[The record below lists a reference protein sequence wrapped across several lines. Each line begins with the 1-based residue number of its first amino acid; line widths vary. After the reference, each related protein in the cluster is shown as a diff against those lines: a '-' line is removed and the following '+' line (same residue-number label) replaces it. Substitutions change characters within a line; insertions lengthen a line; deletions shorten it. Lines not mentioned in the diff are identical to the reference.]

1 MADSG
6 MLPSS
11 TRAGNFRYGNI
22 DQNRLMSRLISHPLN
37 SIQDDKTSTPQAPG
51 GDHYRAYW
59 NKQTPAEH
67 KFEPLPVLKRYQKH
81 NDPKEIQ
88 ARNRQQLIEAN
99 KLRISS
105 PESPIEK
112 RAKLSLPPINSRI
125 SEMGKGSEVG
135 SDWSSSVSVKRR
147 QLDSREMLHGETD
160 MTKVI
165 NYIRQAPDGFFLYLA
180 HSYSRNDTRHSYYN
194 LNYEQCGREY
204 FTISNSGVSYYRPGE
219 EVEFTPLENF
229 AKEYYR
235 YTRLVQIKVFTTFR
249 MWKAFMV
256 WYKNIRIKKVTH
268 AAKALNDQL
277 FLLQDALRPALLN
290 IREMCFRISDMSLCK
305 IEKKH
310 TYTLNEFTD
319 SQNQTLSQVTARLQ
333 EFRDLVKDVVASA
346 CRTRLFEAGF
356 VPDDFLHPT
365 DPTNDN
371 LTGNGFP
378 MPDSMDI
385 DTLAQPPDKATYAE
399 QANKRSHCRRL
410 TNFIRL
416 CDYLIVNTFHVLAV
430 NSVQSLKNH
439 FLEQLEATPSKDEII
454 GYVEDIK
461 RKVDKTATAEGAE
474 EPSAETKPAQPPAPG
489 HPPPIPAIRPAEE
502 DEAAKRHIPLFVTE
516 MKLFIEAIQYHPDS
530 ITYQSGIYHVIQ
542 SFQETLLS
550 IDNLI
555 PDTTFDNFTR
565 PYINEKYEEKI
576 CGDGPD
582 LRSMF
587 TADYHFQDLIK
598 DCSDSLEA
606 GFNAAKIY
614 ADTFDEFH
622 RFYVENENTNVETL
636 KIEPHDVEFFA
647 TSLAKYTREEK
658 IAQLIDAKKPLG
670 LLMID
675 STNTK
680 TKLEPSPR
688 RILDVINEILP
699 KIAKAKTDSLKSEAQ
714 DATVKLETKP
724 ETTLDFVDSLT
735 FLDEIQERIDPLE
748 QEAEVVRQMYELI
761 DQYNVPCP
769 PEDIVSHSSLTTTL
783 NGCRNAMDKALTE
796 RDSNVTRFVSLLD
809 KDIEILTQDVRQIK
823 QDSQNPLLLDPTADK
838 DKVKLLLDDYLK
850 KIELQQR
857 TSTQYRLYQK
867 NFKVEV
873 TKFDELEE
881 VYGELKLKEL
891 LWNSLNEWDIMLEEY
906 QTLNFD
912 KLDHEQLTGI
922 VNKYG
927 KYVYQ
932 LERGLPPNQSL
943 PILKEKVESLR
954 AKLPT
959 ITNLRNP
966 NLRPRHWDVIEDLIK
981 FHRSAEEP
989 LTLGKLIDINAF
1001 QHEERLQEISG
1012 QASSEASLEGILKRV
1027 EDMEMTVTMAPE
1039 IRGMLSPEGERVDL
1053 LKVKATGNVEDWLK
1067 QVEKNMIT
1075 AVRTCIKKAKDD
1087 FEKSIRE
1094 EWLIRHPHQSV
1105 LTVSQTFWCIAL
1117 TQILTSDDS
1126 VRHANLE
1133 EFERKSYTDLNKLAA
1148 LVRQELP
1155 QLVRDVCRALITI
1168 DVHARDI
1175 VSEMVQIENAGIG
1188 SFEWLKQLRYYFE
1201 QDLTVIRMANSQYIY
1216 GYEYLGASDRLVIT
1230 PLTDRCYLCLMGAL
1244 QLDLG
1249 GAPAGPAGT
1258 GKTETT
1264 KDLAKALA
1272 KQCVVF
1278 NCSDQVDY
1286 KMMGRFF
1293 SGLAQSGAWAC
1304 FDEFNRI
1311 NIEVLSVIAQQLI
1324 TIRDAKAAKLST
1336 FMFEGRE
1343 IRLVSTCAVFI
1354 TMNPGYAGRTELPDN
1369 LKALF
1374 RPQSMMVPDYRLIAE
1389 VILYSEGFENSKVL
1403 ARKMVQMYKSC
1414 SEQLSQQD
1422 HYDFGMRAVKS
1433 VLVMAGVLKRESPNI
1448 DEDLVLIRALRDSNL
1463 PKFLTD
1469 DAILFKAI
1477 IQDLFPNVLLPEHDY
1492 GELRRTIIDVQTRRG
1507 LQTDESQLRKVIQF
1521 YETMLIRHG
1530 VMLVGPTLG
1539 GKTTVYRILAESL
1552 TDLHANG
1559 VQYHFYQPVHTY
1571 VLNPKSITAGE
1582 LYGEFNKTTMEW
1594 KDGLMGSSVRQ
1605 CVQDQSKDHH
1615 WIICDG
1621 PVDAVWIE
1629 NLNTVLDDNKML
1641 CLANSERIKYTPYM
1655 HMVFE
1660 VQDLA
1665 CASPA
1670 TVSRCGMVYID
1681 SNDIRWGPYVKTWS
1695 RKFEEKFGELYTE
1708 YLLNLFNTH
1717 IDKGLTF
1724 IRKSCKEV
1732 IKQVDIAKVITL
1744 CCLID
1749 SLLTVDN
1756 KIDLKLE
1763 EAKMKIMIATTFV
1776 FCYVWSVGGNIISKD
1791 WDQFDTFVRQQFD
1804 EDADAKLGQGGDL
1817 FSYEIDVHHRR
1828 METWEKSVPT
1838 FKYDKTKPF
1847 FDLLVPN
1854 IDSCR
1859 FGYLLEKFVS
1869 VSKSV
1874 LFTGETGVG
1883 KTVIARAQLL
1893 KLAEEQ
1899 NIVPLFLNFSA
1910 QTSSKRTQEMIVPKL
1925 EKRKKNAFGPPR
1937 GKRMIILIDDLN
1949 MPKLETYGAQPPI
1962 ELLRQYQDFGG
1973 LYDRETLKWIDIQ
1986 DVILCAAC
1994 GPPGGGRNA
2003 TTARLLRHFAIFAI
2017 PAPSEYS
2024 LKHIFKSIL
2033 NGYLADFNQSTKT
2046 AGDSIIDA
2054 AVEIYSR
2061 MSAELLPTPTKSHYV
2076 FNLRDLSK
2084 CIQGILQIKPES
2096 VSDRDSLVRVFFHES
2111 MRVFHDRLIND
2122 DDKQYFHTMLSEL
2135 STRLFAIQI
2144 EPTTFVQKPIIFGDF
2159 MKVGAPK
2166 NERLYEE
2173 ITDMNKIRNILLD
2186 YQEDYNLTNNKNTR
2200 LVFFMDAIEHI
2211 ARIARIIRQDRGNAL
2226 LVGVG
2231 GTGKQSL
2238 TRLASHI
2245 CGYKCFQIELSR
2257 GYNYDSFHEDLKK
2270 LYEQTGPNNQN
2281 TVFLFTDNQIVV
2293 EEFLEDINNILNS
2306 GEVPNL
2312 FDKQDEREK
2321 MIIGCRPGAKEA
2333 GVAENDRDGI
2343 YTFFINRVRNN
2354 LHLVLCMSPVG
2365 SSFRTRCRMFPSLV
2379 NCCTIDWFSE
2389 WPREALLSVAHT
2401 SFEKYPWPKGEEFM
2415 VTALAKM
2422 CVEIHM
2428 SVSTKA
2434 KQLLS
2439 ELRRYYYTTPT
2450 SYLELINLYLMMLND
2465 KKKEIDNARARVE
2478 RGLKKLEETNVLV
2491 DEMQLELVALEPQ
2504 LKKKSDETAKLM
2516 ETLAIDQEKADE
2528 VRRVVMEDEAVARVK
2543 AEETQAMKDDA
2554 QRDLNQA
2561 LPAVEKANEAIGR
2574 LKKESIGEV
2583 RTFTK
2588 PPHMVE
2594 VVMQAV
2600 CIMFEK
2606 KKDWPS
2612 AKLLLGEPDLL
2623 NQIRNY
2629 PKDSIP
2635 ESILRDL
2642 KPYLQMSNFNYKDIL
2657 QSSVACASLAEWVI
2671 AMDMYAKISKEVE
2684 PKRKRVA
2691 AAEADLRAVTEQL
2704 KKKQQ
2709 QLQQVEAK
2717 IKELQESYD
2726 HQVAEKKKLE
2736 ISIMQTQS
2744 RLKRASKLTTAL
2756 ADEQIRW
2763 KENINEFNE
2772 QMKTVIGNVFVS
2784 SACVAYYGAFPSS
2797 YRQELVEQWVD
2808 GCKEHKIPVS
2818 DNPSIINVLADAFS
2832 IRQWVTQGLPRDDF
2846 STENAILVTK
2856 GRRWPLIIDPQEQA
2870 NRWIKNK
2877 EKENALKIIKMTD
2890 GHFLRILE
2898 NCVRI
2903 GMPLLL
2909 EDIGETLD
2917 PALEPILLK
2926 QTFMSGGRLLIRLG
2940 DSDIEYDSNFKFYM
2954 TTKLSNPHYLPEICI
2969 KVTIINFSVTK
2980 QGLEDQI
2987 LSDVVR
2993 LERPDLDEEMNRLIV
3008 TMNNDRNQLK
3018 AIEDK
3023 ILKMLFESEGNILDN
3038 EELVNSLNDS
3048 KVTSSA
3054 IKRRLEETL
3063 KTEANISA
3071 AREKY
3076 RRAAKRGSLLYF
3088 VVADLGLIDPMYQF
3102 SLRYFTQLFNTTIE
3116 NSTKSEDLNQRLQI
3130 ILDSTTENIYTNVS
3144 RGLFEKDKLIFSFLL
3159 CAEILKLEGIINEVE
3174 WNFLLRGGLITE
3186 EKRPPKPS
3194 HDWLTTEHWNQAL
3207 FLVGISDIFKNLP
3220 RDIEQ
3225 YQQPIYVEI
3234 NPELRISINN
3244 SDMTTSVP
3252 SEYNTKLSDFQKLL
3266 FVKAFAPYL
3275 LVQSIT
3281 YFVAE
3286 QLGKKFVESPS
3297 VELPILYQDMSNR
3310 TALVFILSTG
3320 SDPMSSF
3327 TRFTAEMNMS
3337 TSYKAISLGQGQGP
3351 VAEDMISK
3359 SVVAGEWVFLQ
3370 NCHLAASWMINMEAI
3385 VKNINEGVTPCHNN
3399 FRLFLSS
3406 MPANTFPV
3414 SVLQNSVKVTSEPPK
3429 GIRANMK
3436 RAFIDLTPTF
3446 FETHRLEM
3454 DWKKIVFG
3462 ICFFH
3467 AALLERKKFGPLG
3480 FNIRYEFNDSDRECA
3495 LLNFDMF
3502 CKEGAIPWDALVY
3515 ITGEITYGGRVTD
3528 FWDQRCLRT
3537 ILRRFFS
3544 PETLLPDYKYSP
3556 SGTYYCPERK
3566 FLQQY
3571 RDYIEELPLNDNPEI
3586 FGMNSNANITFQT
3599 QESNYLVNTII
3610 DIQPRVSSGGA
3621 GKSNDEI
3628 VYELAEAILAKL
3640 PEKLDIEKAPRSLFE
3655 PDAKDRLN
3663 SLTTVLQQEVDRY
3676 NRLLNII
3683 KLSLI
3688 NQMKAIK
3695 GLVVMDET
3703 LEKMYTAFLNNQVPA
3718 IWTDAAYPSLKSLA
3732 SWIKDLLLRCD
3743 FMGLWITHGLPKSYW
3758 LPGLFF
3764 PQGFLTGVLQVHA
3777 RKYDLPIDELSFHFT
3792 ILPFERDHPSYNEQ
3806 AKRLEYGKKLDVDEQ
3821 LPHVNDGVIL
3831 HGLYMEAFRWDNE
3844 RKQIA
3849 DAARGEMI
3857 ATLPMLH
3864 MEPRQN
3870 YVVDPTQ
3877 YISPLYKTAARAGV
3891 LSTTGHSTNFV
3902 VTVNLPTDKPQDY
3915 WISMGSALLC
3925 QVSD

>member
-1 MADSG
+1 M
-6 MLPSS
+6 
-11 TRAGNFRYGNI
+11 F
-22 DQNRLMSRLISHPLN
+22 
-37 SIQDDKTSTPQAPG
+37 
-51 GDHYRAYW
+51 
-59 NKQTPAEH
+59 
-67 KFEPLPVLKRYQKH
+67 
-81 NDPKEIQ
+81 
-88 ARNRQQLIEAN
+88 
-99 KLRISS
+99 
-105 PESPIEK
+105 
-112 RAKLSLPPINSRI
+112 
-125 SEMGKGSEVG
+125 
-135 SDWSSSVSVKRR
+135 
-147 QLDSREMLHGETD
+147 
-160 MTKVI
+160 
-165 NYIRQAPDGFFLYLA
+165 
-180 HSYSRNDTRHSYYN
+180 SY
-194 LNYEQCGREY
+194 
-204 FTISNSGVSYYRPGE
+204 F
-219 EVEFTPLENF
+219 
-229 AKEYYR
+229 
-235 YTRLVQIKVFTTFR
+235 
-249 MWKAFMV
+249 
-256 WYKNIRIKKVTH
+256 
-268 AAKALNDQL
+268 
-277 FLLQDALRPALLN
+277 
-290 IREMCFRISDMSLCK
+290 
-305 IEKKH
+305 
-310 TYTLNEFTD
+310 
-319 SQNQTLSQVTARLQ
+319 
-333 EFRDLVKDVVASA
+333 
-346 CRTRLFEAGF
+346 
-356 VPDDFLHPT
+356 
-365 DPTNDN
+365 
-371 LTGNGFP
+371 
-378 MPDSMDI
+378 
-385 DTLAQPPDKATYAE
+385 
-399 QANKRSHCRRL
+399 
-410 TNFIRL
+410 
-416 CDYLIVNTFHVLAV
+416 
-430 NSVQSLKNH
+430 
-439 FLEQLEATPSKDEII
+439 
-454 GYVEDIK
+454 
-461 RKVDKTATAEGAE
+461 
-474 EPSAETKPAQPPAPG
+474 
-489 HPPPIPAIRPAEE
+489 
-502 DEAAKRHIPLFVTE
+502 
-516 MKLFIEAIQYHPDS
+516 
-530 ITYQSGIYHVIQ
+530 
-542 SFQETLLS
+542 
-550 IDNLI
+550 
-555 PDTTFDNFTR
+555 
-565 PYINEKYEEKI
+565 
-576 CGDGPD
+576 
-582 LRSMF
+582 
-587 TADYHFQDLIK
+587 
-598 DCSDSLEA
+598 
-606 GFNAAKIY
+606 
-614 ADTFDEFH
+614 
-622 RFYVENENTNVETL
+622 
-636 KIEPHDVEFFA
+636 
-647 TSLAKYTREEK
+647 
-658 IAQLIDAKKPLG
+658 
-670 LLMID
+670 
-675 STNTK
+675 
-680 TKLEPSPR
+680 
-688 RILDVINEILP
+688 
-699 KIAKAKTDSLKSEAQ
+699 
-714 DATVKLETKP
+714 
-724 ETTLDFVDSLT
+724 
-735 FLDEIQERIDPLE
+735 
-748 QEAEVVRQMYELI
+748 
-761 DQYNVPCP
+761 
-769 PEDIVSHSSLTTTL
+769 
-783 NGCRNAMDKALTE
+783 
-796 RDSNVTRFVSLLD
+796 
-809 KDIEILTQDVRQIK
+809 
-823 QDSQNPLLLDPTADK
+823 
-838 DKVKLLLDDYLK
+838 
-850 KIELQQR
+850 
-857 TSTQYRLYQK
+857 
-867 NFKVEV
+867 
-873 TKFDELEE
+873 
-881 VYGELKLKEL
+881 
-891 LWNSLNEWDIMLEEY
+891 
-906 QTLNFD
+906 
-912 KLDHEQLTGI
+912 
-922 VNKYG
+922 
-927 KYVYQ
+927 
-932 LERGLPPNQSL
+932 
-943 PILKEKVESLR
+943 
-954 AKLPT
+954 
-959 ITNLRNP
+959 
-966 NLRPRHWDVIEDLIK
+966 
-981 FHRSAEEP
+981 
-989 LTLGKLIDINAF
+989 
-1001 QHEERLQEISG
+1001 
-1012 QASSEASLEGILKRV
+1012 
-1027 EDMEMTVTMAPE
+1027 
-1039 IRGMLSPEGERVDL
+1039 
-1053 LKVKATGNVEDWLK
+1053 
-1067 QVEKNMIT
+1067 
-1075 AVRTCIKKAKDD
+1075 
-1087 FEKSIRE
+1087 
-1094 EWLIRHPHQSV
+1094 
-1105 LTVSQTFWCIAL
+1105 
-1117 TQILTSDDS
+1117 
-1126 VRHANLE
+1126 
-1133 EFERKSYTDLNKLAA
+1133 
-1148 LVRQELP
+1148 
-1155 QLVRDVCRALITI
+1155 
-1168 DVHARDI
+1168 
-1175 VSEMVQIENAGIG
+1175 
-1188 SFEWLKQLRYYFE
+1188 
-1201 QDLTVIRMANSQYIY
+1201 
-1216 GYEYLGASDRLVIT
+1216 
-1230 PLTDRCYLCLMGAL
+1230 
-1244 QLDLG
+1244 
-1249 GAPAGPAGT
+1249 
-1258 GKTETT
+1258 
-1264 KDLAKALA
+1264 
-1272 KQCVVF
+1272 
-1278 NCSDQVDY
+1278 
-1286 KMMGRFF
+1286 
-1293 SGLAQSGAWAC
+1293 
-1304 FDEFNRI
+1304 
-1311 NIEVLSVIAQQLI
+1311 
-1324 TIRDAKAAKLST
+1324 
-1336 FMFEGRE
+1336 
-1343 IRLVSTCAVFI
+1343 
-1354 TMNPGYAGRTELPDN
+1354 
-1369 LKALF
+1369 
-1374 RPQSMMVPDYRLIAE
+1374 
-1389 VILYSEGFENSKVL
+1389 
-1403 ARKMVQMYKSC
+1403 
-1414 SEQLSQQD
+1414 
-1422 HYDFGMRAVKS
+1422 
-1433 VLVMAGVLKRESPNI
+1433 
-1448 DEDLVLIRALRDSNL
+1448 
-1463 PKFLTD
+1463 
-1469 DAILFKAI
+1469 
-1477 IQDLFPNVLLPEHDY
+1477 
-1492 GELRRTIIDVQTRRG
+1492 
-1507 LQTDESQLRKVIQF
+1507 
-1521 YETMLIRHG
+1521 
-1530 VMLVGPTLG
+1530 
-1539 GKTTVYRILAESL
+1539 
-1552 TDLHANG
+1552 
-1559 VQYHFYQPVHTY
+1559 
-1571 VLNPKSITAGE
+1571 
-1582 LYGEFNKTTMEW
+1582 
-1594 KDGLMGSSVRQ
+1594 
-1605 CVQDQSKDHH
+1605 
-1615 WIICDG
+1615 
-1621 PVDAVWIE
+1621 
-1629 NLNTVLDDNKML
+1629 
-1641 CLANSERIKYTPYM
+1641 
-1655 HMVFE
+1655 
-1660 VQDLA
+1660 
-1665 CASPA
+1665 
-1670 TVSRCGMVYID
+1670 
-1681 SNDIRWGPYVKTWS
+1681 
-1695 RKFEEKFGELYTE
+1695 
-1708 YLLNLFNTH
+1708 
-1717 IDKGLTF
+1717 
-1724 IRKSCKEV
+1724 
-1732 IKQVDIAKVITL
+1732 VDIAKVITL

-1749 SLLTVDN
+1749 SLLTTDN

-1763 EAKMKIMIATTFV
+1763 EAKIKIMLATTFV
-1776 FCYVWSVGGNIISKD
+1776 FCYVWSIGGNIVSKD

-1817 FSYEIDVHHRR
+1817 FSYEVDVHHRR

-1869 VSKSV
+1869 VNKSV

-1937 GKRMIILIDDLN
+1937 GKRMVILIDDLN

-2054 AVEIYSR
+2054 AVEIYLR

-2084 CIQGILQIKPES
+2084 CIQGILQVKPES

-2122 DDKQYFHTMLSEL
+2122 EDKQYFHTMLSEL

-2144 EPTTFVQKPIIFGDF
+2144 EATTFVQKPIVFGDF

-2173 ITDMNKIRNILLD
+2173 ITDMTKIRNVLQD

-2211 ARIARIIRQDRGNAL
+2211 ARIVRIIRQDRGNAL

-2257 GYNYDSFHEDLKK
+2257 GYNYDTFHEDLKK
-2270 LYEQTGPNNQN
+2270 LYEQAGPNNQN

-2293 EEFLEDINNILNS
+2293 EEFLEDVNNILNS

-2321 MIIGCRPGAKEA
+2321 MIIGCRPGAKDA
-2333 GVAENDRDGI
+2333 GIAENDRDGI

-2415 VTALAKM
+2415 VKALAQM

-2434 KQLLS
+2434 KQLLA

-2478 RGLKKLEETNVLV
+2478 RGLKKLEETNILV
-2491 DEMQLELVALEPQ
+2491 DDMQLELVALEPQ

-2612 AKLLLGEPDLL
+2612 AKLLLGESDFI

-2671 AMDMYAKISKEVE
+2671 AMDMYAKISREVE

-2691 AAEADLRAVTEQL
+2691 AAEADLRAVTDQL

-2756 ADEQIRW
+2756 ADEQVRW
-2763 KENINEFNE
+2763 KENITEFNE
-2772 QMKTVIGNVFVS
+2772 QMKTVTGNVFVS

-2797 YRQELVEQWVD
+2797 YRQELVEDWVN

-2877 EKENALKIIKMTD
+2877 EKENALKVIKMTD

-2909 EDIGETLD
+2909 EDVGETLD

-3054 IKRRLEETL
+3054 IKRRLEETI

-3102 SLRYFTQLFNTTIE
+3102 SLRYFTLLFNATIE

-3144 RGLFEKDKLIFSFLL
+3144 RGLFEKDKLVFSFLL
-3159 CAEILKLEGIINEVE
+3159 CAEILKLEGTINEVE
-3174 WNFLLRGGLITE
+3174 WNFLLRGGLITD
-3186 EKRPPKPS
+3186 EKRPPKPN
-3194 HDWLTTEHWNQAL
+3194 HDWLIIEHWNQAL
-3207 FLVGISDIFKNLP
+3207 LLVGVSDVFKNLP

-3225 YQQPIYVEI
+3225 YQQPIYVQI
-3234 NPELRISINN
+3234 NPELRVAINSN
-3244 SDMTTSVP
+3244 DMTTNVP

-3275 LVQSIT
+3275 LVQCIT

-3310 TALVFILSTG
+3310 IALVFILSTG

-3327 TRFTAEMNMS
+3327 TRFAAEMNMS

-3359 SVVAGEWVFLQ
+3359 SVVAGEWIFLQ
-3370 NCHLAASWMINMEAI
+3370 NCHLAASWMINMESI

-3406 MPANTFPV
+3406 MPAKTFPV

-3429 GIRANMK
+3429 GIRANIK
-3436 RAFIDLTPTF
+3436 RAFTDITSTF

-3467 AALLERKKFGPLG
+3467 AILLERKKFGPLG

-3502 CKEGAIPWDALVY
+3502 CKEGAIPWDALIY

-3544 PETLLPDYKYSP
+3544 PETLSSDYKYSP

-3683 KLSLI
+3683 KLSLS

-3695 GLVVMDET
+3695 GLVVMDDT

-3718 IWTDAAYPSLKSLA
+3718 IWADAAYPSLKSLA

-3743 FMGLWITHGLPKSYW
+3743 FVALWITHGLPKSYW

-3792 ILPFERDHPSYNEQ
+3792 ILPFERDHASYNEQ

-3821 LPHVNDGVIL
+3821 LPHVKDGVIL
-3831 HGLYMEAFRWDNE
+3831 HGLYMEAFRWDSE
-3844 RKQIA
+3844 RKQIT

-3870 YVVDPTQ
+3870 YVVDPTH

-3925 QVSD
+3925 QETEPLSSDDENTSRNITFERVMKECGSFGRYQYIHFFFIVFFPIATGINNFYYVFGAAETPYECIIPNNTHHGFYIEVASSQCFYIIKNDQNITNGTYPCTNWKYDRRLFGKTFSEEANFICQHSIHRSLLAIMLQVGAMLVFFTGQITDLIGRRRTMQLLIGLLLITSLITQGLLQFLPMSINLKFILLLINQFVAGIDTFMVSFILLMELTTSSYTTFVGNLALVAFTFGEIIVTGMAYVCRHWLLLKWAMTLYVLALVPYLFFIPESPHWLLTQQRYDELKELLYQIARFNQRSESQWLPYYRYVIEKYKKQKDLNQKMKITLSTFSKLRRFLTHAPTISKFLISGYFGFITLFLYYKISYGLGAMTEIDPYSNIIIGAIVEALGYIVPSLLMIRYGRKPIFILFLILTIICLLLRALTFIQKPFIIIIIAQLGKFAISAATGVTYIFVPELFPTTIRGTGMGVFAFFGRLGSTIAPLIDASISHNPTLIINMYYLYTVLTIIGVLLTFLLPETRNVPLVDKINYNSINQNNKKPSNAPSIART